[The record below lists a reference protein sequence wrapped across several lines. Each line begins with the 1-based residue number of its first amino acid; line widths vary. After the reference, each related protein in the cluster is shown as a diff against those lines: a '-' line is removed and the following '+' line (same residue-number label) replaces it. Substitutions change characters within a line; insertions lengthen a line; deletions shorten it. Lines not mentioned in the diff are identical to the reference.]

1 MEPGS
6 NLPSLADDLLFLIL
20 ILFAA
25 ADILAAV
32 IFHVYRI
39 LVDEDIVIPGG
50 DDKGKDRSV
59 SEQLLD
65 DSSLIDKLR
74 TAARFLTGI
83 TGALLVVYIIRILPY
98 ELTVPVLCLYV
109 LCTALALIL
118 LETAVI
124 AMTAKN
130 PKKTADQLA
139 GLCDFLS
146 KLFTPLYK
154 ITGMLLPNYILMFIS
169 MALFVYFII
178 IRKMYNWK
186 IGLVLSFILVL
197 VNIGFI
203 ILAVAN
209 PVIIYMIEKTDRSI
223 RNETGY
229 PHFTQLHGS
238 YKSMVKD
245 GEVFGIESEGVYAT
259 GMKSENV
266 VPEDP
271 FAKYRIKPEDD
282 MGMLADNDIDNDKE

>member
-1 MEPGS
+1 MELKYITQDNIDESHINITSAEMFKEFQEYNGLMLRMQKKRARFWRDFCGMVIM
-6 NLPSLADDLLFLIL
+6 NALLIP
-20 ILFAA
+20 IG
-25 ADILAAV
+25 V
-32 IFHVYRI
+32 IFSFI
-39 LVDEDIVIPGG
+39 
-50 DDKGKDRSV
+50 S
-59 SEQLLD
+59 
-65 DSSLIDKLR
+65 
-74 TAARFLTGI
+74 
-83 TGALLVVYIIRILPY
+83 
-98 ELTVPVLCLYV
+98 
-109 LCTALALIL
+109 
-118 LETAVI
+118 
-124 AMTAKN
+124 
-130 PKKTADQLA
+130 
-139 GLCDFLS
+139 
-146 KLFTPLYK
+146 PLYK

-178 IRKMYNWK
+178 IRKIYNWK

-282 MGMLADNDIDNDKE
+282 MGMLADTDISDLRSN

>member
-1 MEPGS
+1 MELKYITQENIDEAHVNITSAEMYAEFQEYNQRMLDMQKKRARFWRDFCGMIIM
-6 NLPSLADDLLFLIL
+6 NALLIP
-20 ILFAA
+20 IG
-25 ADILAAV
+25 V
-32 IFHVYRI
+32 IFSFI
-39 LVDEDIVIPGG
+39 
-50 DDKGKDRSV
+50 S
-59 SEQLLD
+59 
-65 DSSLIDKLR
+65 
-74 TAARFLTGI
+74 
-83 TGALLVVYIIRILPY
+83 
-98 ELTVPVLCLYV
+98 
-109 LCTALALIL
+109 
-118 LETAVI
+118 
-124 AMTAKN
+124 
-130 PKKTADQLA
+130 
-139 GLCDFLS
+139 
-146 KLFTPLYK
+146 PLYK

-178 IRKMYNWK
+178 IRKIYNWK
-186 IGLVLSFILVL
+186 IGLALSLLLVF

-259 GMKSENV
+259 GMKADNV

-282 MGMLADNDIDNDKE
+282 MGMLADTDISDLRSNENG